1 MFCSCFEVDPSCL
14 FIVCL
19 ISTINNCFESF
30 DLSSHVLHYYLIKIV
45 LVACHLKN
53 YLCYHL
59 PTRGR
64 VGVKLGD
71 VDTSQT
77 YL

>member
-1 MFCSCFEVDPSCL
+1 MKGIYLDDLTWL
-14 FIVCL
+14 FIVYL
-19 ISTINNCFESF
+19 LSTIDNWFGSLYF
-30 DLSSHVLHYYLIKIV
+30 SSCALLYYLIKIV

-53 YLCYHL
+53 YLCYHS

-64 VGVKLGD
+64 AGIKLGD

-77 YL
+77 YP